1 MTTGRN
7 PEIDPEPAGNPAL
20 SGDSCDSLG
29 RMAVRTEVPLLEREA
44 ELAELDAALE
54 AASRGAG
61 GLVVVEGPAGIGK
74 TRLVRAARERA
85 ARSGLR
91 VLAARG
97 SELERDYP
105 FGVVRQLLE
114 PAVRG
119 AEGRD
124 REELLAGAAQRAAP
138 VVGLE
143 DGAPPG
149 DVFADPSFP
158 TLNALYWLVSNLA
171 ESAPALLA
179 VDDAHWADTAS
190 LRFLRFLLPRLEG
203 LPVLLVVAARPSDPA
218 ADAELLAQIAADPA
232 ARLLRPRALTRGP
245 VAELVRATVGAQA
258 ADAFC
263 DACLEVTGGNPFLLR
278 ELLAALA
285 AEGTSGTREEAAH
298 VREVAPAS
306 ISRAV
311 LVRLAR
317 LPDAARALAHAV
329 AVLGDDAAPG
339 DAAALA
345 GLDRTAAADAA
356 DALAGAGVLEAQR
369 PLCFVHPLVRTAIYG
384 DLPPG
389 QRVLAHER
397 AAALLRAA
405 GAEPERVA
413 VHLLATD
420 PDADRAAAETL
431 LAAGRRALDRA
442 APEAAVRYLRRALA
456 EPPPP
461 DLRTEVVKRLSVAAF
476 RSPDRTAFG
485 TADPVAELT
494 ADTGTLIVAAPTLTA
509 ALAADGRNDEIA
521 ALLDRAIAAARDAG
535 RLEAALGLEVQRV
548 TWTHTPPAEAQR
560 RITPYVETLAGTP
573 AEPALFALR
582 AWWAMFTPGARAADA
597 AALALRAIE
606 HRRPLHD
613 LTGIAQG
620 PQAIL
625 VLLRAERFD
634 AAERAIEQLAADARS
649 SGEAPSVAGAAFLR
663 SELALLHG
671 DVARAVAEAGAAV
684 EAGRQGE
691 FLWAVPIWLANL
703 VEALVERDELDAAD
717 AALAADGMAGPLP
730 PSYWFT
736 PVVLARGRLRLAQG
750 RTQEAADDLLGGAAD
765 LDRVGISAP
774 YHPWPAD
781 AARALAA
788 LGKQDEALRLLDL
801 RLEEARVW
809 GTAPPLAALLRA
821 RGALTGDLDVLR
833 EAVAIAEGPPA
844 RFEHAKALTELGAAL
859 RRGNQRAAA
868 REPLHAALELAR
880 AGGALAV
887 ARRAHA
893 ELEATGEKLRPL
905 IAGGVESLTPS
916 ERRVADLAAEGQS
929 NREIAQSLFLT
940 VKTVETHLSNAYRKL
955 GVRSRTE
962 LGGVLAR

>member
-1 MTTGRN
+1 
-7 PEIDPEPAGNPAL
+7 
-20 SGDSCDSLG
+20 
-29 RMAVRTEVPLLEREA
+29 MAVRPEVALLEREA
-44 ELAELDAALE
+44 ELAALGAALE
-54 AASRGAG
+54 AAAGGAG

-74 TRLVRAARERA
+74 TRLLREARERA
-85 ARSGLR
+85 ARTGMR

-97 SELERDYP
+97 SELERDFP

-114 PAVRG
+114 PAVLAADER
-119 AEGRD
+119 E
-124 REELLAGAAQRAAP
+124 REELLAGAAAP
-138 VVGLE
+138 ARGLVGAE
-143 DGAPPG
+143 GDAGGDGASAHP
-149 DVFADPSFP
+149 FADPSFA

-171 ESAPALLA
+171 EGGPVLLA
-179 VDDAHWADTAS
+179 VDDAHWADSAS
-190 LRFLRFLLPRLEG
+190 LRLLRFLLPRLEE

-218 ADAELLAQIAADPA
+218 ADVELLARIAADPA
-232 ARLLRPRALTRGP
+232 ARVLRPQALTREP
-245 VAELVRATVGAQA
+245 VAGLVRAALGAQVD
-258 ADAFC
+258 DAFC
-263 DACLEVTGGNPFLLR
+263 DACLEASGGNPFLLS

-285 AEGTSGTREEAAH
+285 AEGSTGGREDAQH

-317 LPDAARALAHAV
+317 LPEAARRLAHAV
-329 AVLGDDAAPG
+329 AVLGDDAAAR

-345 GLDRTAAADAA
+345 ELDRALAAEAA

-369 PLCFVHPLVRTAIYG
+369 PLRFVHPLVRNAIYG

-389 QRVLAHER
+389 QRALAHER

-413 VHLLATD
+413 VHLLAAD
-420 PDADRAAAETL
+420 PDGDRSTVETL
-431 LAAGRRALDRA
+431 LAASRRALDRA

-461 DLRTEVVKRLSVAAF
+461 ELRTEVVKRLSIAAF
-476 RSPDRTAFG
+476 RSPDRSAFG
-485 TADPVAELT
+485 DADPIAELT
-494 ADTGTLIVAAPTLTA
+494 ADTDTLIVAAPTLTA
-509 ALAADGRNDEIA
+509 ALAADGRNDDIA
-521 ALLDRAIAAARDAG
+521 TLLDRAIAAARDAG
-535 RLEAALGLEVQRV
+535 RLEDALGLEVQRV

-560 RITPYVETLAGTP
+560 RIAPYVEPLAGTH

-582 AWWAMFTPGARAADA
+582 AWWAMFTPGAHAHDAAD
-597 AALALRAIE
+597 LALRAIE

-613 LTGIAQG
+613 LVGIAQG

-625 VLLRAERFD
+625 VLLRAERLD
-634 AAERAIEQLAADARS
+634 VAERAIEQLAADANA
-649 SGEAPSVAGAAFLR
+649 SGEAPAIAGAAFLR
-663 SELALLHG
+663 SELALLRG
-671 DVARAVAEAGAAV
+671 EVARAAAEAGAAV

-717 AALAADGMAGPLP
+717 AALHADGMAGPLP
-730 PSYWFT
+730 RSYWFT

-750 RTQEAADDLLGGAAD
+750 RMREAADDLLGAAAD
-765 LDRVGISAP
+765 LDGVGISAP

-781 AARALAA
+781 AACALTA
-788 LGKQDEALRLLDL
+788 LGEQDEARRLLDA
-801 RLEEARVW
+801 RLGEARVW
-809 GTAPPLAALLRA
+809 GTARPRAALLRA
-821 RGALTGDLDVLR
+821 QGALTGDLDTLR
-833 EAVAIAEGPPA
+833 EAVAIADTPA
-844 RFEHAKALTELGAAL
+844 ARLEHAKALAELGAAL
-859 RRGNQRAAA
+859 RRANHRAAA
-868 REPLHAALELAR
+868 REPLHAALDLAR
-880 AGGALAV
+880 AGGALAT

-916 ERRVADLAAEGQS
+916 ERRIADLAAEGRS
-929 NREIAQSLFLT
+929 NRDIAQSLFLT

-955 GVRSRTE
+955 GIRSRRDLE
-962 LGGVLAR
+962 AALSG